1 MASDRQGLIDEARQ
15 DPQFAPAI
23 AEMEKQI
30 SRMPVAPEDLDDGIA
45 VLESMVENPEAY
57 EQIKADVIA
66 SGDLPEGI
74 LPDQFDAIVIV
85 ALLVALYGLQEK
97 LGSEGY
103 ARGGLKVAARRL
115 QKAGRGGDSMLAHI
129 NPREALALRQ
139 MGGSGRANPSTG
151 LPEYKTN
158 WGQILGLIAPVA
170 ISSFFSPMVSKIG
183 NALSLGKAGD
193 ALSSVLGNTIVGAA
207 TSALTGGKVLKGA
220 FSGANLGGLSDY
232 LGGDLLEISNPL
244 AASLIGG
251 GLSGGVA
258 GLINGNALSGAVKG
272 AAGAGISNLAGQSN
286 NAAIRQAGKGFG
298 SMFGAGYD
306 PRSSMYGGLAGGL
319 TAALAGKFG
328 NPISQLGTK
337 PSDVVTSAGIG
348 GSSAT
353 TDAAG
358 NLVNSNALGADVGNL
373 FPGATAMEAAGT
385 TGATA
390 AAGAATAPQ
399 ILDAAS
405 KGGGLTLDKMIQY
418 GMLGMAAIPLLDYL
432 KNDKG
437 GKDNPQTAQEVYDK
451 TLTDQQKKQMEMP
464 LQDWDWDKINRD
476 AQASGMDANTYMAL
490 NWNKFSTGYYN
501 KPQPVAKAR
510 GGALS
515 QIAYLAKGSGAGR
528 DDTINARLSDGEYV
542 IDAETVALL
551 GDGSTEAGAKR
562 LDQMRAEIRRQK
574 GKNLAKGKISPN
586 AKSPLAYLKGAA

>member
-1 MASDRQGLIDEARQ
+1 MAIDRQGLIDEARQ

-97 LGSEGY
+97 LGSDGY

-170 ISSFFSPMVSKIG
+170 ISSFFSPMVSKLG
-183 NALSLGKAGD
+183 NALSFGKAGD
-193 ALSSVLGNTIVGAA
+193 ALSSVIGNTVVGAA

-232 LGGDLLEISNPL
+232 LGKDLFKVDNPL

-258 GLINGNALSGAVKG
+258 GLINGNALSGAIKG
-272 AAGAGISNLAGQSN
+272 AAGAGISNLAGQSK
-286 NAAIRQAGKGFG
+286 NAAIQQAGKGFG

-337 PSDVVTSAGIG
+337 PSDVVTNEAIAGMG
-348 GSSAT
+348 GIPSGTEAT
-353 TDAAG
+353 GALGALGAADAAG
-358 NLVNSNALGADVGNL
+358 
-373 FPGATAMEAAGT
+373 TAGT
-385 TGATA
+385 TA
-390 AAGAATAPQ
+390 AAGAAAAPQ
-399 ILDAAS
+399 ILEAAS
-405 KGGGLTLDKMIQY
+405 KGGGLTLEKMIQY

-437 GKDNPQTAQEVYDK
+437 GNDNPQTAQEVYDK

-464 LQDWDWDKINRD
+464 LQDWDWDKINQD
-476 AQASGMDANTYMAL
+476 AQASGMDANTYMAM
-490 NWNKFSTGYYN
+490 NWNKFATGYYN

-515 QIAYLAKGSGAGR
+515 QIAYLAKGAGTGR

>member
-1 MASDRQGLIDEARQ
+1 MAIDRQGLIDEARQ

-129 NPREALALRQ
+129 NPREAMALRQ

-170 ISSFFSPMVSKIG
+170 ISSFFPSFANTIG
-183 NALSLGKAGD
+183 NSIPGVTAGG
-193 ALSSVLGNTIVGAA
+193 ALSSVIGNTVIGAA

-232 LGGDLLEISNPL
+232 LGKDFLGINNPL
-244 AASLIGG
+244 AASLTGG
-251 GLSGGVA
+251 ALSGGVA

-272 AAGAGISNLAGQSN
+272 AAGAGISNLAGQSK
-286 NAAIRQAGKGFG
+286 NAAIQQAGKGFG

-373 FPGATAMEAAGT
+373 FPGATAMDAAGT
-385 TGATA
+385 AGTTA
-390 AAGAATAPQ
+390 AAGAATAPN

-437 GKDNPQTAQEVYDK
+437 GKDNPQTTQEVYDK

-476 AQASGMDANTYMAL
+476 AQASGMDANTYMAM

-515 QIAYLAKGSGAGR
+515 QIAYLAKGSGTGR

-562 LDQMRAEIRRQK
+562 LDQMRSEIRRQK

>member
-1 MASDRQGLIDEARQ
+1 MAIDRQGLIDEARQ

-97 LGSEGY
+97 LGSDGY

-170 ISSFFSPMVSKIG
+170 ISSFFSPMVSKLG
-183 NALSLGKAGD
+183 NALSFGKAGD
-193 ALSSVLGNTIVGAA
+193 ALSSVIGNTVVGAA

-232 LGGDLLEISNPL
+232 LGKDLFKVDNPL

-258 GLINGNALSGAVKG
+258 GLINGNALSGAIKG
-272 AAGAGISNLAGQSN
+272 AAGAGISNLAGQSK
-286 NAAIRQAGKGFG
+286 NAAIQQAGKGFG

-337 PSDVVTSAGIG
+337 PSDVVTNEAIAGMG
-348 GSSAT
+348 GIPSGTEAT
-353 TDAAG
+353 G
-358 NLVNSNALGADVGNL
+358 ALGAL
-373 FPGATAMEAAGT
+373 GATGAAGT
-385 TGATA
+385 AGTTA
-390 AAGAATAPQ
+390 AAGAAAAPQ
-399 ILDAAS
+399 ILEAAS
-405 KGGGLTLDKMIQY
+405 KGGGLTLEKMIQY

-432 KNDKG
+432 KNDKD
-437 GKDNPQTAQEVYDK
+437 GKDNPQTAQEIYDK

-464 LQDWDWDKINRD
+464 LQDWDWDKINQD
-476 AQASGMDANTYMAL
+476 AQASGMDANTYMAM
-490 NWNKFSTGYYN
+490 NWNKFATGYYN

-515 QIAYLAKGSGAGR
+515 QIAYLAKGAGTGR

-586 AKSPLAYLKGAA
+586 AKSPLAYLKGVA

>member
-1 MASDRQGLIDEARQ
+1 
-15 DPQFAPAI
+15 
-23 AEMEKQI
+23 
-30 SRMPVAPEDLDDGIA
+30 
-45 VLESMVENPEAY
+45 MVENPEAY

-170 ISSFFSPMVSKIG
+170 ISSFFPSFANTIG
-183 NALSLGKAGD
+183 NAIPGVTANG
-193 ALSSVLGNTIVGAA
+193 ALSSVLGNTLIGAA
-207 TSALTGGKVLKGA
+207 TSALTDGKVLKGA

-232 LGGDLLEISNPL
+232 LGKEFLGINNPL

-258 GLINGNALSGAVKG
+258 GLINGNTLSGVLRG

-286 NAAIRQAGKGFG
+286 NAAIRQAGRGFG

-399 ILDAAS
+399 ILEAAS
-405 KGGGLTLDKMIQY
+405 KGGGLTLDKMIKY
-418 GMLGMAAIPLLDYL
+418 GMLGMAAMPLLDYL

-437 GKDNPQTAQEVYDK
+437 GGGKDKPQTAQEVYDK

-515 QIAYLAKGSGAGR
+515 QIAYLAKGSGTGR

-586 AKSPLAYLKGAA
+586 AKSPLAYLKGVA

>member
-1 MASDRQGLIDEARQ
+1 MAIDRQGLIEEARQ

-45 VLESMVENPEAY
+45 VLESMVEHPEDY
-57 EQIKADVIA
+57 EKIKADVIA

-74 LPDQFDAIVIV
+74 LPDKFDAIVIV

-97 LGSEGY
+97 LGSQGY

-139 MGGSGRANPSTG
+139 MGGSGRSNPSTG

-170 ISSFFSPMVSKIG
+170 ISSFFSPMVSKLG
-183 NALSLGKAGD
+183 NALSFGKAGD
-193 ALSSVLGNTIVGAA
+193 ALSSVIGNTVVGAA

-232 LGGDLLEISNPL
+232 LGKDFLGINNPL
-244 AASLIGG
+244 TASLIGG

-258 GLINGNALSGAVKG
+258 GLINGNTLSGALRG

-286 NAAIRQAGKGFG
+286 NAAIRQAGRGFG

-319 TAALAGKFG
+319 TAALAGRFG

-337 PSDVVTSAGIG
+337 PSDVVTNEAIAGMG
-348 GSSAT
+348 GIPSGTEAT
-353 TDAAG
+353 GALGALGAADAAG
-358 NLVNSNALGADVGNL
+358 
-373 FPGATAMEAAGT
+373 TAGT
-385 TGATA
+385 TA

-399 ILDAAS
+399 ILNAAS
-405 KGGGLTLDKMIQY
+405 TGGGLTLDKMIKY
-418 GMLGMAAIPLLDYL
+418 GMLGMAAMPLLDYL

-437 GKDNPQTAQEVYDK
+437 GNGKDKPQTAQEVYDK

-464 LQDWDWDKINRD
+464 LQDWDWNKINRD

-515 QIAYLAKGSGAGR
+515 QIAYLAKGSGTGR

>member
-1 MASDRQGLIDEARQ
+1 MAIDRQGLIDEARQ

-170 ISSFFSPMVSKIG
+170 ISSFFSPMVSKLG
-183 NALSLGKAGD
+183 NALSLGNAGD

-232 LGGDLLEISNPL
+232 LGGDFLEISNPL

-286 NAAIRQAGKGFG
+286 NAAIQQAGKGFG

-337 PSDVVTSAGIG
+337 PSDAVTSAGIG

-373 FPGATAMEAAGT
+373 FPGATAMDAAGT
-385 TGATA
+385 AGTTA
-390 AAGAATAPQ
+390 AAGAAAAPQ
-399 ILDAAS
+399 ILEAAS
-405 KGGGLTLDKMIQY
+405 KGGGLTLDKMIKY

-437 GKDNPQTAQEVYDK
+437 GKDNPQTAQEIYDK

-464 LQDWDWDKINRD
+464 LQDWDWDKINQD
-476 AQASGMDANTYMAL
+476 AQASGMDANTYMAM
-490 NWNKFSTGYYN
+490 NWNKFATGYYN

-515 QIAYLAKGSGAGR
+515 QIAYLAKGAGTGR

-562 LDQMRAEIRRQK
+562 LDQMRSEIRRQK

-586 AKSPLAYLKGAA
+586 AKSPLAYLKGVA

>member
-1 MASDRQGLIDEARQ
+1 MAIDRQGLIDEARQ

-151 LPEYKTN
+151 LPEYKTS

-170 ISSFFSPMVSKIG
+170 ISSFFPSFANTIG
-183 NALSLGKAGD
+183 NAIPGVTAGG
-193 ALSSVLGNTIVGAA
+193 ALSSVIGNTVIGAA

-232 LGGDLLEISNPL
+232 LGKDFLGINNPL
-244 AASLIGG
+244 AASLTGG
-251 GLSGGVA
+251 ALSGGVA

-272 AAGAGISNLAGQSN
+272 AAGAGISNLAGQSK
-286 NAAIRQAGKGFG
+286 NAAIQQAGKGFG

-337 PSDVVTSAGIG
+337 PSDVVTNEAIAGMG
-348 GSSAT
+348 GIPSGTEAT
-353 TDAAG
+353 G
-358 NLVNSNALGADVGNL
+358 ALGAL
-373 FPGATAMEAAGT
+373 GATGAAGT
-385 TGATA
+385 AGTTA
-390 AAGAATAPQ
+390 AAGAAAAPQ
-399 ILDAAS
+399 ILEAAS
-405 KGGGLTLDKMIQY
+405 KGGGLTLEKMIQY

-437 GKDNPQTAQEVYDK
+437 GNDNPQTAQEVYDK

-464 LQDWDWDKINRD
+464 LQDWDWDKINQD
-476 AQASGMDANTYMAL
+476 AQASGMDANTYMAM
-490 NWNKFSTGYYN
+490 NWNKFATGYYN

-515 QIAYLAKGSGAGR
+515 QIAYLAKGSGTGR

-542 IDAETVALL
+542 IDAEIVALL

-586 AKSPLAYLKGAA
+586 AKSPLAYLKGVA